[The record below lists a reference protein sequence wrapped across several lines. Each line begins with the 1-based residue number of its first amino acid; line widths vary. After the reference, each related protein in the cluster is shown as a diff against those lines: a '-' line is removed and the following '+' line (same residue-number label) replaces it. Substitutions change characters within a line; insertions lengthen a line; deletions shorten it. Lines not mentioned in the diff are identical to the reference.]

1 MLNGVKAMTNHQ
13 SSEDYL
19 ETILLLSQEL
29 KYVHQIDVA
38 RRIGVSQPAVKKAM
52 NLLIAGG
59 YITMDGLHIRLTE
72 SGEKYAKEVYF
83 RHCTI
88 KSFLIGHGVSEQ
100 TADGDACE
108 IEHIISSE
116 TIEMMKTWLE
126 NNAQSQTEN
135 AETDNDN
142 SEEDSCGNQQG

>member
-1 MLNGVKAMTNHQ
+1 MTNHQ

-19 ETILLLSQEL
+19 EAILLLSEEL

-88 KSFLIGHGVSEQ
+88 KSFLMAHGISEA
-100 TADGDACE
+100 TADTDACE
-108 IEHIISSE
+108 IEHIISAE
-116 TIEMMKTWLE
+116 TINMMKSWLDG
-126 NNAQSQTEN
+126 NAPQAPEQQNPE
-135 AETDNDN
+135 A
-142 SEEDSCGNQQG
+142 EEDK

>member
-1 MLNGVKAMTNHQ
+1 MTNHQ

-19 ETILLLSQEL
+19 EAILLLSGEL

-88 KSFLIGHGVSEQ
+88 KSFLMAHGVSEA
-100 TADGDACE
+100 TADVDACE
-108 IEHIISSE
+108 IEHIISAE
-116 TIEMMKTWLE
+116 TIDIMKKWLDD
-126 NNAQSQTEN
+126 NAAQNTEN
-135 AETDNDN
+135 VEVEEAE
-142 SEEDSCGNQQG
+142 EEN